1 MTAWPRGLTVRRD
14 AGLWG
19 YERALH
25 RHGLA
30 PVAGADE
37 AGRGACAGPLVVGAA
52 ILPEGKRGIV
62 PGLADS
68 KLLTP
73 TARERV
79 YAEVVKRA
87 AAWSVVVIP
96 PADVDRYGLH
106 RMNVAAMRRALAALD
121 LVPGYVLTDG
131 FPESGLG
138 VPGLA

>member
-1 MTAWPRGLTVRRD
+1 MTSWPRGLTVRRD

-37 AGRGACAGPLVVGAA
+37 AGRGACAGPLVVAA
-52 ILPEGKRGIV
+52 VILPEGKRGLV

-73 TARERV
+73 AARERV
-79 YAEVVKRA
+79 YAEVVRTGRVLVGRHRPAAGGRPRRA
-87 AAWSVVVIP
+87 ASFE
-96 PADVDRYGLH
+96 
-106 RMNVAAMRRALAALD
+106 RRGDA
-121 LVPGYVLTDG
+121 PGARDARRDTRAT
-131 FPESGLG
+131 S
-138 VPGLA
+138 